1 MSILEQI
8 RSELPWLD
16 DKVIFDLTRGKPS
29 PDQLSVTEE
38 NFRSINVPYEMDG
51 IDLRNYGTPE
61 GIPSARELGSKILST
76 PFSNTLALDNSSLTL
91 MQQVLA
97 CSYHIGFNKSKLSN
111 KSKFL
116 CPVPGYD
123 RHFTL
128 IENFGVEMI
137 PMPFQKDGPDLNSLE
152 SLLKQHKDV
161 NGIIC
166 VPRHSNPT
174 GHTYSDDNV
183 RNMFKLLQS
192 CNENFMILWDNA
204 YACHDLKDTT
214 TQSPASIMAEEYDLQ
229 HNLFILGSTSKIT
242 LAGSGLAFF
251 SSSKE
256 NNEKFID
263 YRNSLTPGPN
273 KMNQGLHTIFFQK
286 KSLESQMDGL
296 KKIILPK
303 FQMVDECLLRLKE
316 KNLCSFTSPTGG
328 YFVSFES
335 TNSKAQEIVENCL
348 NLGLRLLPVGSCFP
362 YGDDPHNSN
371 IRIAPTY
378 PNLENLDKCLKIFE
392 KVVEKLN

>member
-8 RSELPWLD
+8 KSELPWLS
-16 DKVIFDLTRGKPS
+16 DKVEFDLTRGKPS
-29 PDQLSVTEE
+29 PDQLSMTEE
-38 NFRSINVPYEMDG
+38 NFRRINVAYEMDG

-76 PFSNTLALDNSSLTL
+76 PLSNTLALDNSSLTL
-91 MQQVLA
+91 MQQILS
-97 CSYHIGFNKSKLSN
+97 CSYHVGFKKSKLS
-111 KSKFL
+111 KTSKFL

-123 RHFTL
+123 RHFKL

-137 PMPFQKDGPDLNSLE
+137 PMPFQLDGPDLDSLE
-152 SLLKQHKDV
+152 YLLKKHKDV
-161 NGIIC
+161 QGIVC

-174 GHTYSDDNV
+174 GHTYSDTNV
-183 RNMFKLLQS
+183 RNMFELLQS
-192 CNENFMILWDNA
+192 YNENFMVLWDNA
-204 YACHDLKDTT
+204 YACHDLKDTEP
-214 TQSPASIMAEEYDLQ
+214 QSPASSIAEEYDLQ

-242 LAGSGLAFF
+242 LAGSGIAFF

-256 NNEKFID
+256 NNDKFID

-273 KMNQGLHTIFFQK
+273 KINQGLHTIFFQN
-286 KSLESQMDGL
+286 KSLESQMEAL
-296 KKIILPK
+296 KKILLPK
-303 FQMVDECLLRLKE
+303 FEMVDECLDKLRE
-316 KNLCSFTSPTGG
+316 KNLCEFTSPTGG

-335 TNSKAQEIVENCL
+335 TNSRAQEIIDHCL
-348 NLGLRLLPVGSCFP
+348 KLGLRLLPVGSCFP
-362 YGDDPHNSN
+362 YGNDPNNSN

-378 PNLENLDKCLKIFE
+378 PNLANLDKCLNIFE